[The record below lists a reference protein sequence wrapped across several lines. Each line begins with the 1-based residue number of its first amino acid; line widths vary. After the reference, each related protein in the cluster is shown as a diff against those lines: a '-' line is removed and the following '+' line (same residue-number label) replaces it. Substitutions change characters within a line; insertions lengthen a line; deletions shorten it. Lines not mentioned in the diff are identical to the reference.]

1 MTEPVRPT
9 LAASAAVFRDGR
21 VLLARRGF
29 NPGLGLWSLP
39 GGRVEPGET
48 VAQAAARE
56 VMEEVQVEAQVLGVA
71 AVLDFITHDSA
82 GLLKSHFVV
91 VSHVALWRAGEAQVG
106 EEATEIG
113 WFLPE
118 EVAGLATTRGL
129 SDVVLRAAQLLALP
143 ASTGA
148 A

>member
-1 MTEPVRPT
+1 MTEPIRPT
-9 LAASAAVFRDGR
+9 LAASAAVFREGR

-29 NPGLGLWSLP
+29 DPGLGLWSLP

-71 AVLDFITHDSA
+71 AVLDFITIDEA

-91 VSHVALWRAGEAQVG
+91 IAHAALWQAGEPQVG

-113 WFLPE
+113 WFLPG

-129 SDVVLRAAQLLALP
+129 SDVVLRAAALVSAP
-143 ASTGA
+143 AA
-148 A
+148 PAVP

>member
-1 MTEPVRPT
+1 MTQPVRPT
-9 LAASAAVFRDGR
+9 LAASAAVFREGR

-71 AVLDFITHDSA
+71 AVLDFITTDEA
-82 GLLKSHFVV
+82 GVLKSHFVV
-91 VSHVALWRAGEAQVG
+91 IAHAALWLAGEPQVG

-113 WFLPE
+113 WFRPE

-129 SDVVLRAAQLLALP
+129 ADVVARAAGLVSLP
-143 ASTGA
+143 TATGA